1 MESVL
6 IVTPF
11 AYDAE
16 FELRLEQLGPVTTGA
31 EGVLFVEDG
40 RSRVYLFRN
49 DWARDELEPDQLE
62 RVRSIFAA
70 PVFYSVDFSDIA
82 LCRNVLEAIA
92 NDPELLVDNDH
103 GVVLIGPEFLRLLRD
118 RPDWDWRLDDPLAP
132 RGGF

>member
-16 FELRLEQLGPVTTGA
+16 FKLRLEQLGPVTTGA

-40 RSRVYLFRN
+40 RSRVYLCRN

-62 RVRSIFAA
+62 RVRSTFAA
-70 PVFYSVDFSDIA
+70 PIFYSVDFSDIA

-92 NDPELLVDNDH
+92 NDPELLIDNDH